1 MRNLHQPQRMKLR
14 HQPPHKQIIY
24 RNQYAPLSF
33 QRPITSAT
41 QNDQIEPQKNLI
53 LTYNQRML
61 HLIVIEFFLDL
72 NASY

>member
-33 QRPITSAT
+33 QKTIIPPPKTIKLNSKESHS
-41 QNDQIEPQKNLI
+41 NISP
-53 LTYNQRML
+53 TYVTP
-61 HLIVIEFFLDL
+61 IVIEFFLDL